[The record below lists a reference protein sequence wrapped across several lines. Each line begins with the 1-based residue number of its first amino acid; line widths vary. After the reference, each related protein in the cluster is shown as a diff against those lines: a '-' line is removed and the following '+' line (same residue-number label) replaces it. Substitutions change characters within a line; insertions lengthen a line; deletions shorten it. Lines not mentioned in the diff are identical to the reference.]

1 MKTNQILAILAIVG
15 GTTAAFTKYSVTS
28 NMYPDW
34 KYQKERV
41 DGKKIRFI
49 SAQHLADLIYTKEE
63 NMIILDT
70 REWDAYEYYHIPSA
84 LQYQD
89 GLISE
94 TDFKPGVVV
103 LYGEGKNS
111 ALYDLA
117 RDLPGRVFVLKDG
130 MEAWYSVVLFPD
142 FMKLRVRNSD
152 QLDHIL
158 GVSEFFGGK
167 PQNIQLLHINQRK
180 ENYRE
185 GC

>member
-1 MKTNQILAILAIVG
+1 MKTNHILAILAIVG
-15 GTTAAFTKYSVTS
+15 GTTAAFTKYSVT
-28 NMYPDW
+28 NDLYPDW
-34 KYQKERV
+34 KYQKERI
-41 DGKKIRFI
+41 DGRRIRFI

-70 REWDAYEYYHIPSA
+70 REWEAYENYHIPTA

-94 TDFKPGVVV
+94 PDFKPGLVV
-103 LYGEGKNS
+103 LYGEEGTS
-111 ALYDLA
+111 SIYSIA
-117 RDLPGRVFVLKDG
+117 RELPGRVFVLKDG

-142 FMKLRVRNSD
+142 FMKLRVRNID

-158 GVSEFFGGK
+158 SRSGFFGGK
-167 PQNIQLLHINQRK
+167 SQNMQLLHINQRK
-180 ENYRE
+180 ENFRE

>member
-1 MKTNQILAILAIVG
+1 MKTNHILAILAIVG
-15 GTTAAFTKYSVTS
+15 GTTAAFTKYSVT
-28 NMYPDW
+28 NDLYPDW

-70 REWDAYEYYHIPSA
+70 REWEAYEHYHIPTA

-111 ALYDLA
+111 ALYNLA
-117 RDLPGRVFVLKDG
+117 DDLPGRVFILKDG

-158 GVSEFFGGK
+158 SRSGFFGGK